1 MQQPHHLTVE
11 EIAAVYALRS
21 LTPAQCS
28 LAYAFLAEMS
38 RANPQPAEIPA
49 TGNVVPLRR

>member
-1 MQQPHHLTVE
+1 MQQPQHLTIE

-21 LTPAQCS
+21 LTPAQRT

-38 RANPQPAEIPA
+38 RANPQPTEIPA
-49 TGNVVPLRR
+49 TSNVVPLRR